1 MDNILRD
8 EVNQHTS
15 DEVEKV
21 LAELEAQGVDI
32 TALQTALAG
41 QGVDITAIKDILAG
55 METGSSGMKVKSFQR
70 GEAKFYVTG
79 SGSGVYSMDVTI
91 SSVTPAKCLPIVGN
105 GFVDGSSSVGVVE
118 ELFFAKVYS
127 STKLRIY
134 SNNKRNAVNSVAVVP
149 WFVIE
154 FE

>member
-21 LAELEAQGVDI
+21 LAELEAQGVD
-32 TALQTALAG
+32 L
-41 QGVDITAIKDILAG
+41 TAIRAALEG
-55 METGSSGMKVKSFQR
+55 MGTGSSGMKVKSFQ
-70 GEAKFYVTG
+70 
-79 SGSGVYSMDVTI
+79 SGALSYYN
-91 SSVTPAKCLPIVGN
+91 SSVTDAYADVSIHAVDPTKSIPFVSDVVAPVGSVLNAFSSAHIV
-105 GFVDGSSSVGVVE
+105 DSD
-118 ELFFAKVYS
+118 
-127 STKLRIY
+127 TLRIHSDY
-134 SNNKRNAVNSVAVVP
+134 KRNASSVSGRYIY